1 MKRKATAT
9 ENGDDEV
16 APTAKK
22 GRGQGGLQSEE
33 EVPAPAKKPR
43 GRPKGSKNKPKEPTS
58 KSDVTREDILA
69 RATRAADPSINF
81 SDGREDQCNICDFR
95 FDDPIKKK
103 KIIVN
108 CLVCNSRVHK
118 MCLQKNPCRNCE

>member
-1 MKRKATAT
+1 MTPLLSPLCSDLFSSNLPHTDEIPEATT
-9 ENGDDEV
+9 ESQQR
-16 APTAKK
+16 TC
-22 GRGQGGLQSEE
+22 LQSEE

-43 GRPKGSKNKPKEPTS
+43 GRPKGSKNKPKEPKS

-95 FDDPIKKK
+95 LDDPIKKK

-108 CLVCNSRVHK
+108 CL
-118 MCLQKNPCRNCE
+118 

>member
-1 MKRKATAT
+1 M
-9 ENGDDEV
+9 

-22 GRGQGGLQSEE
+22 GRGRGCSQSEE
-33 EVPAPAKKPR
+33 EVPAPAKKRR
-43 GRPKGSKNKPKEPTS
+43 GRPPGSKNKPKEPTTS
-58 KSDVTREDILA
+58 KSDVTREDMLA